1 MPAVLYGHGQANEN
15 LAIPI
20 ADLRLLLRHHGKMVQ
35 LRGAVDA
42 TALVSEMQWD
52 PLGIEV
58 IHLDLIRVD
67 LKEKVEVSVS
77 IRTHGEPIGVQE
89 GGMFLQNLHE
99 VDIRCPAGSIP
110 DYVTLEIAGLHL
122 GEHLLAGDLELP
134 EGAELLTNASTVA
147 ANRRAA
153 TRGTR
158 RGDRRRRSSRC
169 RTRID
174 WGGYRKDRGI
184 VDATM
189 KLIVGLGNPGRK
201 YEQTRHNVGFMAAAK
216 LAALISAT
224 PARIKFEGEFAE
236 GTAEGEKLLVLCP
249 HTYMNASGQSVR
261 KAIDFYKI
269 STDDLLVICDDFQSR
284 QR

>member
-1 MPAVLYGHGQANEN
+1 MMDELQVDKRDKTGSMASRRLRRAGKVPAVLYGHGQANEN
-15 LAIPI
+15 LAIPQ

-35 LRGAVDA
+35 LRGAVEA

-58 IHLDLIRVD
+58 MHMDLIRVD

-134 EGAELLTNASTVA
+134 EGAELLTNASIVA
-147 ANRRAA
+147 ANVEQPRAELEEEIEGGEA
-153 TRGTR
+153 VGVEPELIG
-158 RGDRRRRSSRC
+158 GD
-169 RTRID
+169 
-174 WGGYRKDRGI
+174 K
-184 VDATM
+184 
-189 KLIVGLGNPGRK
+189 
-201 YEQTRHNVGFMAAAK
+201 
-216 LAALISAT
+216 
-224 PARIKFEGEFAE
+224 
-236 GTAEGEKLLVLCP
+236 EK
-249 HTYMNASGQSVR
+249 TEES
-261 KAIDFYKI
+261 
-269 STDDLLVICDDFQSR
+269 
-284 QR
+284 